1 MDDLVFSFRRMT
13 GSTIASNRS
22 NRSCIRVSCSAISL
36 TPVWFFT
43 RRGATDGELFALLS
57 KSTACACRPFCRC
70 ISYSLTSFIARR
82 NVLGLWCARYALAAS
97 EIFCLRYVRQV
108 LSNSSPLICGNARSA
123 TLSIRIP
130 IARQSSP
137 ASCLRQINFSIGL
150 LLGRITFLST
160 EKKRSTVLSP

>member
-36 TPVWFFT
+36 TPVWFFS
-43 RRGATDGELFALLS
+43 RRGATDCESFALLS
-57 KSTACACRPFCRC
+57 KSTPCACRSFCRC

-82 NVLGLWCARYALAAS
+82 NVLGLWCARNALAAS
-97 EIFCLRYVRQV
+97 EIFCLKYVRQV

-130 IARQSSP
+130 IARQSSS
-137 ASCLRQINFSIGL
+137 ASCLRQINSSIVR
-150 LLGRITFLST
+150 LLGRMTLLST